1 MGFIAELKAD
11 PGSFHVIAEIGH
23 NHQGDVEKCMR
34 LFDAA
39 KLAGASSVKL
49 QKRDNR
55 ALYTPEAYD
64 ASYNSL
70 NAFGSTYGEHRE
82 ALEFGKAEYVALKQY
97 AESIGIV
104 FWSTAFDL
112 ASVDFLV
119 DVGIAAIKIAS
130 GDLRSHFLLEY
141 ASSTGL
147 PIVFSTGGG
156 TMKQIEAA
164 HNIVAANT
172 SELAILQCTAA
183 YPAPYETL
191 NLNVITAI
199 ADRFPDAVPGY
210 SGHENGIAMSNVA
223 YVLGARVIEKHF
235 TLDRTWKGTDHAFSL
250 EPEGM
255 RKLVRDLTRTR
266 IAFGSA
272 DKAQLEV
279 EAPAL
284 VKMGKKAIATRD
296 LAPGDVVEPDDVEFR
311 SPGDGIGPDEVSLII
326 GGRLRTSVARY
337 AAFHL
342 EQFDGGASA

>member
-1 MGFIAELKAD
+1 MGFIADVKAD

-23 NHQGDVEKCMR
+23 NHQGDVEKCMQ

-39 KLAGASSVKL
+39 KRAGASSVKL

-55 ALYTPEAYD
+55 ALYTPDAYH
-64 ASYNSL
+64 AVYNSL
-70 NAFGSTYGEHRE
+70 NAYGATYGEHRE
-82 ALEFGKAEYVALKQY
+82 ALEFGKTEYVALRQY
-97 AESIGIV
+97 AEEIGIT

-156 TMKQIEAA
+156 TMKQIESA
-164 HNIVAANT
+164 HAIVSANT
-172 SELAILQCTAA
+172 SEFSILQCTAA
-183 YPAPYETL
+183 YPAPYDTL

-199 ADRFPDAVPGY
+199 ADRFPNAVPGY
-210 SGHENGIAMSNVA
+210 SGHENGIAMSVAA

-255 RKLVRDLTRTR
+255 RKLIRDLSRTR
-266 IAFGSA
+266 EAFGSSE
-272 DKAQLEV
+272 KAQLDV
-279 EAPAL
+279 EAAAL
-284 VKMGKKAIATRD
+284 VKMGKKAIAKRD
-296 LAPGDVVEPDDVEFR
+296 LSAGTILEAADIEFR
-311 SPGDGIGPDEVSLII
+311 SPGDGIGPDEVELIV
-326 GGRLRTSVARY
+326 GRTLRNALPQY
-337 AAFHL
+337 GAFHL
-342 EQFDGGASA
+342 EQFEGGTTF